1 MCLRKVFLY
10 IHLSS
15 GSTFLLDSSM
25 LYTKFGKL
33 LAIISS
39 NIFMPLSHH
48 SFHDCKKLCIRLL
61 HSSLS
66 FAHFSSIF
74 FLSVL
79 CKGSFLQS
87 HQVCCCCCFF
97 FFPDN
102 FNHFSDHPA
111 KLYSN
116 CAFRSKTTFLF
127 VLIIFVSIIS
137 MGYILALGRL
147 PTCLFTY
154 LYFLLILQT
163 CFLLILLPFKIAA
176 LKSLINSN
184 LG

>member
-97 FFPDN
+97 FFLTISTIFQTTQQN
-102 FNHFSDHPA
+102 FTVTVLSGLRRRFFS
-111 KLYSN
+111 
-116 CAFRSKTTFLF
+116 F
-127 VLIIFVSIIS
+127 
-137 MGYILALGRL
+137 
-147 PTCLFTY
+147 
-154 LYFLLILQT
+154 
-163 CFLLILLPFKIAA
+163 
-176 LKSLINSN
+176 
-184 LG
+184 